1 MAEKI
6 LMPKLS
12 DTMEEGVI
20 TSWQVKVG
28 DTVSTG
34 DVLAEI
40 ETDKATMEH
49 EAYEEGTI
57 LHLVEEGSTVEVDG
71 LIAIIG
77 KEGEDISSLL
87 SSGGEAKK
95 ETPKDDKA
103 EETNSK
109 SASSESSET
118 VTATKKEAKVT
129 NAVIVQMPK
138 LSDTMEEG
146 VIAEW
151 HKKVGDKVSMG
162 DVLVEIE
169 TDKATM
175 EHEAYDEGILLHIA
189 AEKGDSIPVNDLL
202 CVIGEKGADY
212 EALIRQFKSSESE
225 AEEEESTPSK
235 ESKEE
240 STPSKE
246 ETKTTSSTSNEE
258 SSSTSNGR
266 VKISPLARKLA
277 EDKGFDVEQLSGT
290 GEGGRII
297 KRDVESFQPSKSQPA
312 KEQTTAKESTSA
324 PSSGVQGIGQESFEE
339 KKTSQMR
346 KTIAR
351 RLSESKFT
359 APHFYL
365 TIEIDM
371 EEAMET
377 RKKLNEISPV
387 KISFND
393 LIVKA
398 VAVAL
403 RQHPT
408 VNSSWQGDTVRYNHH
423 VNIGVAVAVDEGLLV
438 PVIRFADAKSLSQ
451 ISSETKELA
460 QKAKDKK
467 LQPSEW
473 EGSTFSVSN
482 LGMFGIEEFTAI
494 INPPDACIMAIGAIV
509 PKPIVKNGEIVP
521 GNLMKVTLSCDH
533 RVVDGASGAQF
544 LATFKSLMESPIRM
558 LV

>member
-20 TSWQVKVG
+20 ASWQVKVG
-28 DTVSTG
+28 DKVSTG

-49 EAYEEGTI
+49 EAYEEGTV
-57 LHLVEEGSTVEVDG
+57 LYLVEEGSTVAVDA

-77 KEGEDISSLL
+77 NEGEDFQHLL
-87 SSGGEAKK
+87 NGGTQKEAPK
-95 ETPKDDKA
+95 EDK
-103 EETNSK
+103 EESVAPAQESK
-109 SASSESSET
+109 TSASAASTAT
-118 VTATKKEAKVT
+118 VTATATKVT
-129 NAVIVQMPK
+129 NAVVVQMPK

-151 HKKVGDKVSMG
+151 HKKVGDKVSIG

-175 EHEAYDEGILLHIA
+175 EHESYEEGTLLYIA
-189 AEKGDSIPVNDLL
+189 AQKGDSIPVDDLL
-202 CVIGEKGADY
+202 CIIGEENADY
-212 EALIRQFKSSESE
+212 QALISQFKSGATPTEETAPTSS
-225 AEEEESTPSK
+225 EEETTAPTSVA
-235 ESKEE
+235 
-240 STPSKE
+240 
-246 ETKTTSSTSNEE
+246 TKTNGQANASE
-258 SSSTSNGR
+258 NGR
-266 VKISPLARKLA
+266 LKISPLARRLA
-277 EDKGFDVEQLSGT
+277 EEKGLDIHQIEGT
-290 GEGGRII
+290 GENGRIV
-297 KRDVESFQPSKSQPA
+297 KRDIETFKPTQAESKPQETATPKSSTPTSVPSG
-312 KEQTTAKESTSA
+312 T
-324 PSSGVQGIGQESFEE
+324 QGIGQESYEE

-351 RLSESKFT
+351 RLGESKFT

-371 EEAMET
+371 AEAMET
-377 RKKLNEISPV
+377 RKKLNEISPI

-393 LIVKA
+393 LVVKA
-398 VAVAL
+398 AAVAL
-403 RQHPT
+403 RQHPA
-408 VNSSWQGDTVRYNHH
+408 VNASWQGDTIRYNHH
-423 VNIGVAVAVDEGLLV
+423 VNVGVAVAVDEGLLV

-451 ISSETKELA
+451 ISGETKELA
-460 QKAKDKK
+460 QKAKDRK
-467 LQPSEW
+467 LQPAEW

-494 INPPDACIMAIGAIV
+494 INPPDACIMAVGAIV
-509 PKPIVKNGEIVP
+509 QKPIIKNGEMVA
-521 GNLMKVTLSCDH
+521 GNMMKVTLSCDH
-533 RVVDGASGAQF
+533 RVVDGATGAQF
-544 LATFKSLMESPIRM
+544 LATFKALMESPIRM

>member
-20 TSWQVKVG
+20 ASWQVKVG
-28 DTVSTG
+28 DKVSTG

-57 LHLVEEGSTVEVDG
+57 LYLVEEGSTVTVDE

-77 KEGEDISSLL
+77 KEGEDISGLL
-87 SSGGEAKK
+87 STGGEAKK
-95 ETPKDDKA
+95 ESPAPDKKEEKEEASKGSNANGA
-103 EETNSK
+103 ET
-109 SASSESSET
+109 A
-118 VTATKKEAKVT
+118 TATKKETKVS

-146 VIAEW
+146 VIADW
-151 HKKVGDKVSMG
+151 HKKVGDTVSMG

-175 EHEAYDEGILLHIA
+175 EHEAYDEGVLLYIA
-189 AEKGDSIPVNDLL
+189 AEKGDAIPVNDLL

-212 EALIRQFKSSESE
+212 EALIRQFKSGQSDESE
-225 AEEEESTPSK
+225 EEEESTPSPEAK
-235 ESKEE
+235 
-240 STPSKE
+240 
-246 ETKTTSSTSNEE
+246 EE
-258 SSSTSNGR
+258 SSSTTDAKSNGKSQTTENGR
-266 VKISPLARKLA
+266 IKISPLARKLA
-277 EDKGFDVEQLSGT
+277 EDKGFDIDQISGS
-290 GEGGRII
+290 GEGGRIVKKDI
-297 KRDVESFQPSKSQPA
+297 ESFQPSKSEPA
-312 KEQTTAKESTSA
+312 KEKTESKASATAPA

-393 LIVKA
+393 MIVKA
-398 VAVAL
+398 AAVAL
-403 RQHPT
+403 RQHPA
-408 VNSSWQGDTVRYNHH
+408 VNASWQGETVRYNHH
-423 VNIGVAVAVDEGLLV
+423 VNVGIAVAVEEGLLV

-509 PKPIVKNGEIVP
+509 SKPIVKNGEVVP

-533 RVVDGASGAQF
+533 RVVDGATGAQF

>member
-1 MAEKI
+1 MADKI

-20 TSWQVKVG
+20 ASWQVKVG
-28 DTVSTG
+28 DKVSTG

-57 LHLVEEGSTVEVDG
+57 LYLVEEGSTVAVDA

-77 KEGEDISSLL
+77 NEGEDFQHLLNGGTQKEIS
-87 SSGGEAKK
+87 K
-95 ETPKDDKA
+95 EDK
-103 EETNSK
+103 EESAASTQESKAIASTASTN
-109 SASSESSET
+109 
-118 VTATKKEAKVT
+118 TATATKVT
-129 NAVIVQMPK
+129 NAVVVQMPK

-151 HKKVGDKVSMG
+151 HKKVGDKVAIG

-175 EHEAYDEGILLHIA
+175 EHESYEEGTLLYIA
-189 AEKGDSIPVNDLL
+189 AQKGDAIPVDDLL
-202 CVIGEKGADY
+202 CIIGEENADY
-212 EALIRQFKSSESE
+212 QTLINQFKTGTTET
-225 AEEEESTPSK
+225 EETAP
-235 ESKEE
+235 
-240 STPSKE
+240 TASKE
-246 ETKTTSSTSNEE
+246 ETTSTTIKTNGQAKSSE
-258 SSSTSNGR
+258 NGR
-266 VKISPLARKLA
+266 LKISPLARRLA
-277 EDKGFDVEQLSGT
+277 EEKGFDIHQIEGT
-290 GEGGRII
+290 GENGRIV
-297 KRDVESFQPSKSQPA
+297 KRDIESFKPTHAVSKVQ
-312 KEQTTAKESTSA
+312 EGDTTPKTSTTSSA
-324 PSSGVQGIGQESFEE
+324 PSGAQGIGQESYEE
-339 KKTSQMR
+339 KKTTQMR

-351 RLSESKFT
+351 RLGESKFT

-371 EEAMET
+371 AEAMET

-393 LIVKA
+393 LVVKA
-398 VAVAL
+398 AAVAL
-403 RQHPT
+403 RQHPA
-408 VNSSWQGDTVRYNHH
+408 VNASWQGDTIRYNHH
-423 VNIGVAVAVDEGLLV
+423 VNVGVAVAVDEGLLV

-451 ISSETKELA
+451 ISGETKELA

-467 LQPSEW
+467 LQPNEW

-494 INPPDACIMAIGAIV
+494 INPPDACIMAVGAIV
-509 PKPIVKNGEIVP
+509 QKPIIKNSEVVA
-521 GNLMKVTLSCDH
+521 GNMMKVTLSCDH
-533 RVVDGASGAQF
+533 RVVDGATGAQF
-544 LATFKSLMESPIRM
+544 LATFKALMESPIRM

>member
-20 TSWQVKVG
+20 ASWLVKVG
-28 DTVSTG
+28 DKVSTG

-57 LHLVEEGSTVEVDG
+57 LYLAEEGSTVAVDA

-77 KEGEDISSLL
+77 ESGEDFSALL
-87 SSGGEAKK
+87 SEDAPAKK
-95 ETPKDDKA
+95 EETSAPT
-103 EETNSK
+103 EEP
-109 SASSESSET
+109 
-118 VTATKKEAKVT
+118 TATKASGSTATATKEPKVS

-146 VIAEW
+146 VIADW
-151 HKKVGDKVSMG
+151 HKKVGDTVSMG

-175 EHEAYDEGILLHIA
+175 EHEAYDEGVLLYIA
-189 AEKGDSIPVNDLL
+189 AETGDSVPVNDLL

-212 EALIRQFKSSESE
+212 EALIRQFKSGQSDEAE
-225 AEEEESTPSK
+225 AEE
-235 ESKEE
+235 
-240 STPSKE
+240 
-246 ETKTTSSTSNEE
+246 TTSSPEVKEEASTQSGSSNGQ

-266 VKISPLARKLA
+266 IKISPLARKLA
-277 EDKGFDVEQLSGT
+277 EDKGFDIEQISGT
-290 GEGGRII
+290 GEGGRIV
-297 KRDVESFQPSKSQPA
+297 KRDIESFQPSKSQPA
-312 KEQTTAKESTSA
+312 KETTAPASTTSA
-324 PSSGVQGIGQESFEE
+324 PAASGTQGIGQESFEE
-339 KKTSQMR
+339 KKTTQMR

-371 EEAMET
+371 EEAMAT

-393 LIVKA
+393 LVVKA
-398 VAVAL
+398 AAVAL
-403 RQHPT
+403 RQHPA
-408 VNSSWQGDTVRYNHH
+408 VNASWQGDTIRYNHH
-423 VNIGVAVAVDEGLLV
+423 VGIGVAVAVDEGLLV

-509 PKPIVKNGEIVP
+509 SKPIVKNGEVVP
-521 GNLMKVTLSCDH
+521 GNMMKVTLSCDH
-533 RVVDGASGAQF
+533 RVVDGATGAQF